1 MELLDQQQNVK
12 CADKKQTTL
21 SKEDVRN
28 AILKNGIDGIKNSVI
43 CSDCLEVMKDIP
55 DESIDLVC
63 TDPPYRVIS
72 GGNKHKDG
80 VGWKG
85 SILEKN
91 DGKIFTHNDI
101 KFEEWI
107 PEVFRILKDGSHFYT
122 MTNTLNLEKTLTV
135 CREAG
140 FGLHNVLIWKK
151 NNQVLNRWYM
161 KSCEYILFLYK
172 KPAKKINIVGTSQ
185 VLEFNNPRN
194 KKHPTEKPVELME
207 IMITNSTKEC
217 DTVLDLFAGSGTTG
231 VACKNLN
238 RNYILIEKE
247 AEYIDI
253 INRRLNNR

>member
-1 MELLDQQQNVK
+1 MEQFTNK
-12 CADKKQTTL
+12 
-21 SKEDVRN
+21 
-28 AILKNGIDGIKNSVI
+28 VI
-43 CSDCLEVMKDIP
+43 QGDCLEVMKGIP
-55 DESIDLVC
+55 DKSVDLIL

-80 VGWKG
+80 VGWRG

-91 DGKIFTHNDI
+91 DGKIFKYNDI
-101 KFEEWI
+101 RFEEWI
-107 PEVFRILKDGSHFYT
+107 PEVYSVLKDGSHFYT
-122 MTNTLNLEKTLTV
+122 MTNTINLENMLRI
-135 CREAG
+135 CRESG

-161 KSCEYILFLYK
+161 KSVEYILFLYK

-185 VLEFNNPRN
+185 VLEFPNPRN

-207 IMITNSTKEC
+207 IMIKNSTQEGE
-217 DTVLDLFAGSGTTG
+217 TVLDLFAGSGTTG

-247 AEYIDI
+247 PEYIDI
-253 INRRLNNR
+253 INKRLSQLTEDNKDTNPKELK